1 MRLSDGVLRAFVAL
15 AETGQF
21 TLAARQCH
29 MTQPALSQLIG
40 RLEQHLGV
48 YLFER
53 GARRAQL
60 TVEGERLLPTARLVL
75 RELDAVRR
83 DLRAY
88 AELERG
94 HVSVA
99 VVPSLAAF
107 WMPDVL
113 KPFHARHRK
122 VGIRLIDA
130 SSERCAALTRQGDV
144 DMAVSSQPGSD
155 EEVESELLFEE
166 PMYLAVPADAV
177 RLAAGP
183 LLRLADLR
191 GVEMVNLHGL
201 RKMLVRTAV
210 GYGYANDVLSEA
222 GIVDSG
228 LEVEQVSTQAG
239 LVAAGLGACLV
250 PACSLE
256 QFAKPDI
263 VASRLDP
270 GDIVRPVYLSRRRGS
285 RISEAARALAQGILE
300 HARRAPPGS

>member
-1 MRLSDGVLRAFVAL
+1 MRLSDSVLRAFIAL
-15 AETGQF
+15 VETGQF
-21 TLAARQCH
+21 TTAARQCH
-29 MTQPALSQLIG
+29 MTQSAMSQLIG
-40 RLEQHLGV
+40 RLEQHFGV

-53 GARRAQL
+53 GAHRAQL
-60 TVEGERLLPTARLVL
+60 TMEGERLLPTARLVL
-75 RELDAVRR
+75 RELDAVQR

-88 AELERG
+88 AELEHG

-107 WMPDVL
+107 WMPHVL

-122 VGIRLIDA
+122 IGIRLIDA
-130 SSERCAALTRQGDV
+130 SSEHCAALIRQGDV
-144 DMAVSSQPGSD
+144 DMAVSSQPGND

-166 PMYLAVPADAV
+166 SMYLAAPADAV
-177 RLAAGP
+177 QLPTGL

-191 GVEMVNLHGL
+191 GVEMIHLHGL

-210 GYGYANDVLSEA
+210 GYGYASDVLSEA
-222 GIVDSG
+222 GIVDSS

-256 QFAKPDI
+256 QFAKSDI
-263 VASRLDP
+263 IVSQLDP
-270 GDIVRPVYLSRRRGS
+270 RDIVRPIYLSRHRSS
-285 RISEAARALAQGILE
+285 RSSEAAQAFAESIRE
-300 HARRAPPGS
+300 HVRHGA